1 MGFFIYTSSH
11 RQDNT
16 YYGFCYT
23 SRGAMG
29 GERREYPDS
38 ITTAG
43 LLRKLSASCWQL
55 VSSGCR
61 RQPAYLPHV
70 WGTYNYDV
78 LYRASDHARPEDAT
92 SLIMCIRFP
101 LLGIA
106 TICIYIYIYDFLICH
121 RMVASSVNKV
131 LFCSVLI
138 NPLSLRSRR

>member
-1 MGFFIYTSSH
+1 MGFVLFVNVGYIAAHIWQRQFRKRYRKPAAMLLFCVLGFIYTSSH

-23 SRGAMG
+23 SSEALS

-38 ITTAG
+38 ISTAG

-78 LYRASDHARPEDAT
+78 LYRASDHART
-92 SLIMCIRFP
+92 T
-101 LLGIA
+101 LGP
-106 TICIYIYIYDFLICH
+106 
-121 RMVASSVNKV
+121 RMPH
-131 LFCSVLI
+131 L
-138 NPLSLRSRR
+138 